1 MISTS
6 TPPFGPDFV
15 KELIPRMFDQIGIAT
30 ARAFR
35 MLWDI
40 GMAYLAEHWVVVIL
54 GLVVIF
60 FVALIRAFITGRW
73 AMLGSI
79 TYNYLY
85 FGTLFIIGLVF
96 GPELFAN
103 DYFKIF
109 LAILYVVCFILT
121 GKFLTKIGVRRF

>member
-1 MISTS
+1 MTPTS

-15 KELIPRMFDQIGIAT
+15 KELIPRLIDEVGIAT
-30 ARAFR
+30 AKAFR
-35 MLWDI
+35 MFWDI
-40 GMAYLAEHWVVVIL
+40 GMAYLAEHWVAVII
-54 GLVVIF
+54 GLVGIF
-60 FVALIRAFITGRW
+60 LIALVRAFVTGRW

-85 FGTLFIIGLVF
+85 FGTLFIIGLMF

-109 LAILYVVCFILT
+109 LAVLYVICFILT